1 MFDWEMR
8 RVGPLRLRVW
18 ANPVGDPSKP
28 LGARRRRSTVPLAM
42 APADTAGLERLV
54 RTVRSD
60 AEQRK
65 RLVCNAC
72 FLAALAQLHPEVV
85 AKPMGERR
93 WRREELDSLAAATA
107 GRIDDAE
114 PVHVIVGVDD
124 LNVNI
129 RYMKGSLVYLRA
141 ETNPPLRCM
150 MYSSMPPPPG
160 QEESS
165 ADDSADEP
173 KIPGQDET
181 ADLPT
186 GPAKVLDDADASHA
200 LVRAVLERLNDDP
213 TIDTAGGVDADDPEA
228 VATWRAARVR
238 ESLTATHGA
247 HWHVVHDAKPFGA
260 AVITSGEGRRVLARR
275 GRYSFLV
282 WRHSSSIKSPLD
294 AIRRR
299 IRADLP
305 ALRRGAR
312 TSFLVVCAVYA
323 LWYRAMCGEEEEGG
337 IKGGTRPNDDVR
349 MNDDDRGG
357 IIAGAEPRLRTF
369 LCAAGKSAAPFA
381 FIALA
386 VMFAFGGGGTASAI
400 GARYARAFARRKRK
414 AA

>member
-1 MFDWEMR
+1 
-8 RVGPLRLRVW
+8 
-18 ANPVGDPSKP
+18 
-28 LGARRRRSTVPLAM
+28 M

-85 AKPMGERR
+85 AKPKVERR
-93 WRREELDSLAAATA
+93 WRREELDALAAATA

-129 RYMKGSLVYLRA
+129 RYTKGSLVYLRA

-165 ADDSADEP
+165 AAAAAAADRGGP
-173 KIPGQDET
+173 DET

-213 TIDTAGGVDADDPEA
+213 TIDT
-228 VATWRAARVR
+228 
-238 ESLTATHGA
+238 
-247 HWHVVHDAKPFGA
+247 
-260 AVITSGEGRRVLARR
+260 GEFIF
-275 GRYSFLV
+275 YF
-282 WRHSSSIKSPLD
+282 
-294 AIRRR
+294 
-299 IRADLP
+299 
-305 ALRRGAR
+305 
-312 TSFLVVCAVYA
+312 
-323 LWYRAMCGEEEEGG
+323 
-337 IKGGTRPNDDVR
+337 R
-349 MNDDDRGG
+349 MGN
-357 IIAGAEPRLRTF
+357 
-369 LCAAGKSAAPFA
+369 
-381 FIALA
+381 
-386 VMFAFGGGGTASAI
+386 
-400 GARYARAFARRKRK
+400 
-414 AA
+414 

>member
-1 MFDWEMR
+1 
-8 RVGPLRLRVW
+8 
-18 ANPVGDPSKP
+18 
-28 LGARRRRSTVPLAM
+28 M

-85 AKPMGERR
+85 AKPKGERR
-93 WRREELDSLAAATA
+93 WRREELDALAAATA

-160 QEESS
+160 QEEPS
-165 ADDSADEP
+165 ADDSADGP
-173 KIPGQDET
+173 KTPGQDET

-213 TIDTAGGVDADDPEA
+213 TIDTAGGGVDADDPEA

-238 ESLTATHGA
+238 ESLTAAHGA

-260 AVITSGEGRRVLARR
+260 AVITSGEGRRVLAQR

-282 WRHSSSIKSPLD
+282 WRHSSSIKSPLE

-312 TSFLVVCAVYA
+312 TTFLVVCAVYA

-337 IKGGTRPNDDVR
+337 GGGAGGTHPNDRV
-349 MNDDDRGG
+349 G
-357 IIAGAEPRLRTF
+357 IIAGAEPRLTTF
-369 LCAAGKSAAPFA
+369 LCAAGESAAPFA

-386 VMFAFGGGGTASAI
+386 VMFALGGGGTASAI

-414 AA
+414 SA

>member
-1 MFDWEMR
+1 
-8 RVGPLRLRVW
+8 
-18 ANPVGDPSKP
+18 
-28 LGARRRRSTVPLAM
+28 M

-85 AKPMGERR
+85 AKPKGERR
-93 WRREELDSLAAATA
+93 WRREELDALAAATA
-107 GRIDDAE
+107 GRIDDAD

-160 QEESS
+160 QEEPS
-165 ADDSADEP
+165 ADDSADGP
-173 KIPGQDET
+173 KTPGQDET

-213 TIDTAGGVDADDPEA
+213 TIDAGEFI
-228 VATWRAARVR
+228 
-238 ESLTATHGA
+238 S
-247 HWHVVHDAKPFGA
+247 
-260 AVITSGEGRRVLARR
+260 
-275 GRYSFLV
+275 YFLF
-282 WRHSSSIKSPLD
+282 SY
-294 AIRRR
+294 
-299 IRADLP
+299 
-305 ALRRGAR
+305 GQ
-312 TSFLVVCAVYA
+312 LV
-323 LWYRAMCGEEEEGG
+323 
-337 IKGGTRPNDDVR
+337 
-349 MNDDDRGG
+349 
-357 IIAGAEPRLRTF
+357 
-369 LCAAGKSAAPFA
+369 
-381 FIALA
+381 
-386 VMFAFGGGGTASAI
+386 
-400 GARYARAFARRKRK
+400 
-414 AA
+414 

>member
-1 MFDWEMR
+1 MEAR
-8 RVGPLRLRVW
+8 
-18 ANPVGDPSKP
+18 
-28 LGARRRRSTVPLAM
+28 GAGRA
-42 APADTAGLERLV
+42 
-54 RTVRSD
+54 
-60 AEQRK
+60 
-65 RLVCNAC
+65 
-72 FLAALAQLHPEVV
+72 
-85 AKPMGERR
+85 
-93 WRREELDSLAAATA
+93 AAATA

-129 RYMKGSLVYLRA
+129 RYMKALVYLRA

-213 TIDTAGGVDADDPEA
+213 TIDTAGGGVDADDPEA

-238 ESLTATHGA
+238 ESLTAAHGA
-247 HWHVVHDAKPFGA
+247 HWHVVHDAKPFERR
-260 AVITSGEGRRVLARR
+260 ITSGEGRRVLAQR

-282 WRHSSSIKSPLD
+282 WHHSSSIKSPLET
-294 AIRRR
+294 IRRR

-337 IKGGTRPNDDVR
+337 GGGAGGTSPNERV
-349 MNDDDRGG
+349 G
-357 IIAGAEPRLRTF
+357 IITGAEPRLTTF
-369 LCAAGKSAAPFA
+369 LCAAGESAAPFA

-386 VMFAFGGGGTASAI
+386 VMFAVGGGGTASAI

>member
-1 MFDWEMR
+1 
-8 RVGPLRLRVW
+8 
-18 ANPVGDPSKP
+18 
-28 LGARRRRSTVPLAM
+28 M

-85 AKPMGERR
+85 AKPKGERR
-93 WRREELDSLAAATA
+93 WRREELDALAAATA

-160 QEESS
+160 QEEPS
-165 ADDSADEP
+165 ADDSADGP
-173 KIPGQDET
+173 KTPGQDET

-213 TIDTAGGVDADDPEA
+213 TIDTAGGGVDADDPEA

-238 ESLTATHGA
+238 ESLTAAHGA

-260 AVITSGEGRRVLARR
+260 AVITSGEGRRVLAQR

-282 WRHSSSIKSPLD
+282 WRHSSSIKSPLE

-312 TSFLVVCAVYA
+312 TTFLVVCAVYA
-323 LWYRAMCGEEEEGG
+323 LWYRAMCREEEEEGG
-337 IKGGTRPNDDVR
+337 GGGAGGGTRPNDDRTAV
-349 MNDDDRGG
+349 G
-357 IIAGAEPRLRTF
+357 IIAGAEPRLTTF
-369 LCAAGKSAAPFA
+369 LCAAGESAAPFA

-386 VMFAFGGGGTASAI
+386 VMFALGGGGTASAI

-414 AA
+414 SA